1 MFLANTCQVIK
12 VHFFR
17 VIINLEPPPIPL
29 HEKTS
34 IKLVSYKFFAPSR
47 RARPPPL
54 SFHCVQPRK
63 FLFLTSTLKK
73 YLVAVKLLS
82 CKNWIG
88 GCGGGAGGPK
98 TVLKG
103 RPKHNHYWSCACNA
117 WPFILL
123 LPRCSAPLPVHTA
136 WPSKCHKA
144 ASLKP
149 NRTINKSCQVD
160 LRLDYLP

>member
-29 HEKTS
+29 HEKTY
-34 IKLVSYKFFAPSR
+34 IKLVSYKFFPPSR

-88 GCGGGAGGPK
+88 GCGGGRGVQKPFSRADPNIIIIGHVHATPGP
-98 TVLKG
+98 LYCCCRG
-103 RPKHNHYWSCACNA
+103 ARPHCQST
-117 WPFILL
+117 LL
-123 LPRCSAPLPVHTA
+123 GPANVIRL
-136 WPSKCHKA
+136 
-144 ASLKP
+144 
-149 NRTINKSCQVD
+149 
-160 LRLDYLP
+160 LR